1 MEALQNYFTELA
13 SLFGYK
19 YDDSFFEYLKSI
31 SIPNNTVCGKEI
43 IKGEGGW
50 KCEDCELYNN
60 SIYCNE
66 CFKKEKHIGHK
77 TSFDPVANGFCDC
90 GVKSILKPEG
100 FCDKHK
106 GDFNNTKDLMNFIE
120 SSIKKTILDLINDI
134 YNKIFLLFIDK
145 IKAISDNN
153 EDEEDEDEEVDEN
166 EGEIYKMFD
175 SLENFGNRLYKNN
188 LSLFYFFTLKFTEN
202 FPYETRHKC
211 FSYEENKKLVSFIK
225 KDKEKMH
232 VCICPF
238 FQVMIYALKKR
249 KTKQNTNSFFNL
261 FFQTYRNKS
270 VTSLCFLNCFSELFY
285 NNNLKKFREME
296 FQLIDENLSLI
307 VCQEHNFP
315 FLELCF
321 KEIYLLCDY
330 FLKEKDYDKL
340 ESLYSRFY
348 RILNDISSGTIIGK
362 IGSNEIL
369 LNIIINI
376 CCLPNNENVFEN
388 KIKFQIFQ
396 TNGYKFKLANI
407 EIYCLR
413 TIINLTHIINYDDKK
428 IVDFIFNIIFE
439 KIYKFKR
446 YKESLPDKI
455 FSPHLIII
463 KCYSLFL
470 NRYCFNY
477 SLKNKCDLL
486 DSFKNF
492 LDIFPQAKEINI
504 FIFKEL
510 ISLFG
515 FIISQLYSFFIFFG
529 TNMLSYYLNYFNNKI
544 IYINCDIALI
554 KYLLTQ
560 PEIKEQFYLQNISF
574 LSNIAS
580 SNKFFQNLINE
591 GLNIN
596 NIEFIGKSEENNL
609 RYINSIFEYLYL
621 MIRDNLSMEKIAFGK
636 VEFKKKV
643 RDEVYEKLYQSER
656 NTIQNLIKNEIIHFF
671 LGNKNLVKRDDCID
685 YVTRTFDKKY
695 IYLVDEMI
703 KNNCDK
709 IILSNSLIEFSLKK
723 EMLKNIDIDYIIS
736 QKERKNAYEY
746 MTNFKSKNLD
756 ISNIN
761 IIEPLNIQ
769 KRLMKNVYQ
778 SFYNEKNIDELIKLY
793 NLTSIENENGKVLNF
808 IFHSNLKK
816 ILSFAFKLCSTD
828 LLDEDFKI
836 KLLEKMKQIEDKQF
850 NNEKNNDKKNI
861 YLKEKL
867 IKAFEKKI
875 ELINEKIIS
884 SNIIIEEEKL
894 RKESETCVYCLRP
907 IYKDLNILDY
917 FGKISYYFSDYM
929 TDLLKKKPEGKRKK
943 ARKFVSCNHKIHF
956 KCFNKLIN
964 IFNEFECPLCKK
976 LSNFILYDFSP
987 LLENNSNLIKGINY
1001 IDEKIN
1007 LDDFFKINED
1017 NKLKE
1022 FFLFNISVFE
1032 NYCSKL
1038 LKKKVSII
1046 DINGNKNLFEQLLK
1060 LIIEDFEEFTMYY
1073 PRVSN
1078 KQDQIEIWKN
1088 VMYNIRLMF
1097 QYKILNLPSNIL
1109 KIIEKILII
1118 NKPEILDELLVQ
1130 YDFCDIINTFIMVS
1144 FILFEPNE
1152 ENKEKI
1158 KNILQNNIILYLIY
1172 IVGNNKNNNINNFLS
1187 NNIKEIQKVLNL
1199 FLLKYKI
1206 CLLLF
1211 NEKEEN
1217 VKINISNEQII
1228 SFIQTNSDLIN
1239 ILNTT
1244 KKDNYNIIIKD
1255 KYLEIPEFNIIN
1267 LPENGIEFLNKTNG
1281 NCIYCHKKYLNSYLC
1296 LLCGNKMCNNID
1308 CFIENGSKRGRE
1320 YSLIYHSKKCSGG
1333 IGLFLNIIN
1342 GEIVY
1347 LLKRRFIFPKIY
1359 IYLNDF
1365 GDILKDKNLS
1375 DEYKLNKKE
1384 LEKGIMKFIDVTYRK
1399 NYIKTYYKEKNNNKK
1414 NN

>member
-13 SLFGYK
+13 SIFGYK

-134 YNKIFLLFIDK
+134 FNKIFLLFIDK

-348 RILNDISSGTIIGK
+348 LILNDISSGTIIGK

-413 TIINLTHIINYDDKK
+413 TIINLTHIINFDDKK
-428 IVDFIFNIIFE
+428 IVDFIFNVIFE

-455 FSPHLIII
+455 YSPHLIII

-477 SLKNKCDLL
+477 SLKNQCDLL

-492 LDIFPQAKEINI
+492 L
-504 FIFKEL
+504 
-510 ISLFG
+510 
-515 FIISQLYSFFIFFG
+515 
-529 TNMLSYYLNYFNNKI
+529 
-544 IYINCDIALI
+544 IY
-554 KYLLTQ
+554 
-560 PEIKEQFYLQNISF
+560 
-574 LSNIAS
+574 
-580 SNKFFQNLINE
+580 
-591 GLNIN
+591 
-596 NIEFIGKSEENNL
+596 
-609 RYINSIFEYLYL
+609 
-621 MIRDNLSMEKIAFGK
+621 
-636 VEFKKKV
+636 
-643 RDEVYEKLYQSER
+643 
-656 NTIQNLIKNEIIHFF
+656 
-671 LGNKNLVKRDDCID
+671 
-685 YVTRTFDKKY
+685 
-695 IYLVDEMI
+695 
-703 KNNCDK
+703 
-709 IILSNSLIEFSLKK
+709 
-723 EMLKNIDIDYIIS
+723 
-736 QKERKNAYEY
+736 
-746 MTNFKSKNLD
+746 
-756 ISNIN
+756 
-761 IIEPLNIQ
+761 
-769 KRLMKNVYQ
+769 
-778 SFYNEKNIDELIKLY
+778 
-793 NLTSIENENGKVLNF
+793 
-808 IFHSNLKK
+808 
-816 ILSFAFKLCSTD
+816 
-828 LLDEDFKI
+828 
-836 KLLEKMKQIEDKQF
+836 
-850 NNEKNNDKKNI
+850 
-861 YLKEKL
+861 
-867 IKAFEKKI
+867 
-875 ELINEKIIS
+875 
-884 SNIIIEEEKL
+884 
-894 RKESETCVYCLRP
+894 
-907 IYKDLNILDY
+907 
-917 FGKISYYFSDYM
+917 
-929 TDLLKKKPEGKRKK
+929 
-943 ARKFVSCNHKIHF
+943 
-956 KCFNKLIN
+956 
-964 IFNEFECPLCKK
+964 
-976 LSNFILYDFSP
+976 
-987 LLENNSNLIKGINY
+987 
-1001 IDEKIN
+1001 
-1007 LDDFFKINED
+1007 
-1017 NKLKE
+1017 
-1022 FFLFNISVFE
+1022 
-1032 NYCSKL
+1032 
-1038 LKKKVSII
+1038 
-1046 DINGNKNLFEQLLK
+1046 
-1060 LIIEDFEEFTMYY
+1060 
-1073 PRVSN
+1073 
-1078 KQDQIEIWKN
+1078 
-1088 VMYNIRLMF
+1088 
-1097 QYKILNLPSNIL
+1097 
-1109 KIIEKILII
+1109 
-1118 NKPEILDELLVQ
+1118 
-1130 YDFCDIINTFIMVS
+1130 
-1144 FILFEPNE
+1144 
-1152 ENKEKI
+1152 
-1158 KNILQNNIILYLIY
+1158 
-1172 IVGNNKNNNINNFLS
+1172 
-1187 NNIKEIQKVLNL
+1187 
-1199 FLLKYKI
+1199 
-1206 CLLLF
+1206 
-1211 NEKEEN
+1211 
-1217 VKINISNEQII
+1217 
-1228 SFIQTNSDLIN
+1228 
-1239 ILNTT
+1239 
-1244 KKDNYNIIIKD
+1244 
-1255 KYLEIPEFNIIN
+1255 
-1267 LPENGIEFLNKTNG
+1267 
-1281 NCIYCHKKYLNSYLC
+1281 
-1296 LLCGNKMCNNID
+1296 
-1308 CFIENGSKRGRE
+1308 
-1320 YSLIYHSKKCSGG
+1320 
-1333 IGLFLNIIN
+1333 
-1342 GEIVY
+1342 
-1347 LLKRRFIFPKIY
+1347 
-1359 IYLNDF
+1359 
-1365 GDILKDKNLS
+1365 
-1375 DEYKLNKKE
+1375 
-1384 LEKGIMKFIDVTYRK
+1384 
-1399 NYIKTYYKEKNNNKK
+1399 
-1414 NN
+1414 